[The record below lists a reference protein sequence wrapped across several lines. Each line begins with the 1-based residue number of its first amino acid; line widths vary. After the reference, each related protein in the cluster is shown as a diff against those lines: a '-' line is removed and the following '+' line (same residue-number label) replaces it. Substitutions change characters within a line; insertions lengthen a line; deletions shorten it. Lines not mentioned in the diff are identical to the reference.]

1 MSNLID
7 QMIKENHAGMGAC
20 EQKYV
25 IESKPQRNLWR
36 SLAIQRGSHIGKSKL
51 GWIHTLPET
60 NGWNPKPWR
69 LGSDDFPFQKGD
81 FQVPAVSFREG
92 KPGGLIFE
100 NHHKKYTVDPLLA
113 STRNITELLGP
124 RKPIPISFLGRP
136 GVCDTVAAWISCIP
150 CGTLLSNVTPLCP
163 LKRCKKIC
171 STSN

>member
-36 SLAIQRGSHIGKSKL
+36 AIQPSSAVRILASQNLDESIHSRKLTAGTQSHE
-51 GWIHTLPET
+51 GWVQMVFLFKEVIF
-60 NGWNPKPWR
+60 R
-69 LGSDDFPFQKGD
+69 LQPL
-81 FQVPAVSFREG
+81 VFREG
-92 KPGGLIFE
+92 KPGALIFDNKPQE
-100 NHHKKYTVDPLLA
+100 IHRPLLA

-124 RKPIPISFLGRP
+124 RKPMPISFLGRP

-150 CGTLLSNVTPLCP
+150 CGTLLSNVTPLSIETMQ
-163 LKRCKKIC
+163 KKYVHLCI
-171 STSN
+171 